1 MTEKFI
7 ISIPKEHN
15 ESENITNCLGCNSFS
30 LTSGI
35 LGCYFKVI

>member
-15 ESENITNCLGCNSFS
+15 ESENITNCLGCFS